1 MKQMKKT
8 LLATGISLLAL
19 LSSCTN
25 QTTLP
30 QNPKD
35 KEERRDSHGHFWI
48 YNAAFN
54 RWAVSSNSA
63 SNPPMYYYY
72 PGNNSWTNSNGLKI
86 DAPKG
91 ISQSFYKPSSKP
103 NSSGSKYGTGPK
115 SSTGK
120 AFKSGTTRS
129 FGA

>member
-1 MKQMKKT
+1 
-8 LLATGISLLAL
+8 
-19 LSSCTN
+19 
-25 QTTLP
+25 
-30 QNPKD
+30 
-35 KEERRDSHGHFWI
+35 
-48 YNAAFN
+48 
-54 RWAVSSNSA
+54 
-63 SNPPMYYYY
+63 MYYYY
-72 PGNNSWTNSNGLKI
+72 PGSNSWTNTNGLKI

-120 AFKSGTTRS
+120 AFKSGSSRS